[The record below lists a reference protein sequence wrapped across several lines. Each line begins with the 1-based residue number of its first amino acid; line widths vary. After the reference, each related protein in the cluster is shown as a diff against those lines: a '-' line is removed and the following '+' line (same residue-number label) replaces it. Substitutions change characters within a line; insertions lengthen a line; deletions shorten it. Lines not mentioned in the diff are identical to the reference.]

1 MDRRIVLVVAC
12 CATLFVSA
20 QEKLMPLT
28 LRDAVLKAGT
38 DLAPERLP
46 QLAWV
51 KDAETYSFV
60 KRDTL
65 WENGV
70 GKMMDQAAATLTDL
84 NRDLP
89 DSAKLKSFPPIT
101 WESATRFRFAHNSHI
116 YTWDRGRRLLNARVR
131 LLPDAANEDIT
142 DKGRVAYT
150 VENDLYIG
158 LPGESQ
164 AVRVTSDGADG
175 IVNGGSQV
183 HRNEYG
189 IEKGTFWS
197 PSGEKL
203 AFYRMDESMVTPYQL
218 EDINSKPSTFKK
230 IRYPMAG
237 QSSHQVQVG
246 IFDMRTRKTL
256 FLNTGEPLDQYLT
269 NIAWGPD
276 EKHLYIVHLDRATTK
291 ARLVEYDLATGNAT
305 RTVLEE
311 SSERYV
317 EPLVPM
323 RFLKRD
329 ANQFIWTSDRD
340 GWTHL
345 YLYDLRT
352 GLVRQLT
359 TGNWCVKNIVGFD
372 AKESGVVVEG
382 TAVGEGF
389 TGAGAI
395 ETHSIVWN

>member
-1 MDRRIVLVVAC
+1 M
-12 CATLFVSA
+12 
-20 QEKLMPLT
+20 
-28 LRDAVLKAGT
+28 
-38 DLAPERLP
+38 
-46 QLAWV
+46 
-51 KDAETYSFV
+51 
-60 KRDTL
+60 
-65 WENGV
+65 
-70 GKMMDQAAATLTDL
+70 
-84 NRDLP
+84 
-89 DSAKLKSFPPIT
+89 
-101 WESATRFRFAHNSHI
+101 
-116 YTWDRGRRLLNARVR
+116 R

-158 LPGESQ
+158 SPGESQ
-164 AVRVTSDGADG
+164 AIRVTSDGTDG
-175 IVNGGSQV
+175 IVNGGSTV

-237 QSSHQVQVG
+237 GASHHVRVG

-291 ARLVEYDLATGNAT
+291 ARLVEYDLTTGNAT

-311 SSERYV
+311 SSEKYV

-372 AKESGVVVEG
+372 AKESGVIVEG

-389 TGAGAI
+389 TGAGGI
-395 ETHSIVWN
+395 ETQLYRVELNNGRSTMLTKTKGTHHGVLNSAGNSLLDTWSSVEVSGRVEMLDARTGQGLKTMLDSKDPWPAFNMAKWSY